1 MGQRCLKNILLSLQ
15 PMVKLGYVAG
25 STTYNNN
32 NNNNN
37 IGCENN
43 AIQRQI
49 NAQV

>member
-1 MGQRCLKNILLSLQ
+1 
-15 PMVKLGYVAG
+15 MVKLGYVAG
-25 STTYNNN
+25 STTYNNNN

>member
-1 MGQRCLKNILLSLQ
+1 
-15 PMVKLGYVAG
+15 MVKLGYVAG